1 MIKVGLRERQ
11 RLTYVAGI
19 GLAQGVVPALH
30 VRGLSALFAHTVR
43 GGGRE
48 DRAVGVPEL
57 PTRLFTAVANDK
69 GHDLPGAPTHGSPQP
84 ALVLPARHERP
95 DLVQLQFI
103 PGLSGQQSIL
113 DAFALRR
120 FFLTM
125 RPGSAAPLQRPA
137 QSPAYWAVHS
147 RRPGCGL
154 GLHRCRARSDSRRH
168 SCRTLY
174 TDTVACL
181 WRCARS
187 LPGRG
192 SDNEDICE

>member
-11 RLTYVAGI
+11 RLTHVAGI

-30 VRGLSALFAHTVR
+30 VRGLSALFAHTVM

-48 DRAVGVPEL
+48 DRAVGVPEITEAAARLVLLRNGVPQL

-84 ALVLPARHERP
+84 ALALPARHARP
-95 DLVQLQFI
+95 DLVQLQLI
-103 PGLSGQQSIL
+103 PGLSGPQSIW

-125 RPGSAAPLQRPA
+125 RPGAAAPLQRPA
-137 QSPAYWAVHS
+137 QSPPYWAVHS
-147 RRPGCGL
+147 SRPGCGL
-154 GLHRCRARSDSRRH
+154 GLHRRRARSDPSR
-168 SCRTLY
+168 
-174 TDTVACL
+174 
-181 WRCARS
+181 
-187 LPGRG
+187 
-192 SDNEDICE
+192 